1 MEKFFLSLFLTTDKL
16 NIVHQKNISVSVFV
30 SKSWSWTFSDSLN
43 KFVSKI
49 ITLNIYYISFRMI
62 FLYFITNGTKQVSFS
77 KTTVTI
83 KKKRIISTGWVL
95 SNCNWSSMS
104 KFIGWTYNESI
115 KCKVI
120 SCFSCW
126 LLFFFLNVIN
136 FLWNLKN
143 NLKMSSKNTIK
154 CII

>member
-1 MEKFFLSLFLTTDKL
+1 MEELFLSLFLTTINVKF
-16 NIVHQKNISVSVFV
+16 VHQKHISVDVFV
-30 SKSWSWTFSDSLN
+30 CKSWRWTFSDTLH
-43 KFVSKI
+43 KIVSKI
-49 ITLNIYYISFRMI
+49 ITLNISYLILWMI

-115 KCKVI
+115 KCKVV

-126 LLFFFLNVIN
+126 LLFFFLNVIYL
-136 FLWNLKN
+136 LWNLKN